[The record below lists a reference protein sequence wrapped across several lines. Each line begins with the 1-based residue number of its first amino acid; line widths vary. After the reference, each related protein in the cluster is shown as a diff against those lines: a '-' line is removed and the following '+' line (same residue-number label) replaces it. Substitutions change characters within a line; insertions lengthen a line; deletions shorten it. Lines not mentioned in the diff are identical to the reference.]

1 MMSEW
6 MQEIVEGSKIIIV
19 RDAVPEHMVGVTIT
33 LPDGSSYKGAIDT
46 VEQRDLLLELM
57 TIMTGGE
64 EE

>member
-1 MMSEW
+1 
-6 MQEIVEGSKIIIV
+6 V

>member
-1 MMSEW
+1 MMSNV
-6 MQEIVEGSKIIIV
+6 MQALEDGSKVLIV

-46 VEQRDLLLELM
+46 VEQRDMLLRLM